1 MEGVMMQ
8 VFEQELTETIKVW
21 PIISKVLST
30 LDTEEQYGKAVTWLD
45 KLIDAVRGKGD
56 PSLESLIDTLGTL
69 IKDYED
75 RNIPEPEG
83 DPIGC
88 LKYLIEEHHLKQS
101 DLKELGSQGVVSE
114 ILNGKRQLN
123 IRQIKT
129 LSKRFNVSP
138 AVFI

>member
-1 MEGVMMQ
+1 MEVL
-8 VFEQELTETIKVW
+8 EHELTETIKAW
-21 PIISKVLST
+21 PTVSKVLST
-30 LDTEEQYGKAVTWLD
+30 LNTEEQYSRAVKLLD
-45 KLIDAVRGKGD
+45 KLIDEVRERED
-56 PSLESLIDTLGTL
+56 PSIESLIDTLGTL

-75 RNIPEPEG
+75 RNVPEPEG

-88 LKYLIEEHHLKQS
+88 LKHLIEEHNLKQS

-114 ILNGKRQLN
+114 ILTEKRPLN
-123 IRQIKT
+123 IRQIKA

>member
-1 MEGVMMQ
+1 MEGIVMQ

-21 PIISKVLST
+21 PTISKVLST
-30 LDTEEQYGKAVTWLD
+30 LHTEDQYEKAVKWMD
-45 KLIDAVRGKGD
+45 KLIDEVSGKDD

-83 DPIGC
+83 DPLGS
-88 LKYLIEEHHLKQS
+88 LKYLIGEHNLKQS

-114 ILNGKRQLN
+114 ILKGKRQLN
-123 IRQIKT
+123 IRQIKA